1 MNTKKIKYIHEGP
14 YVAAVEVDS
23 IIADDGW
30 SPGLSLQDAYRLNEV
45 REALRD
51 GNWMA
56 ASKNA
61 QLFVMQPVIG
71 SQNTMG
77 RNPTAAFAS

>member
-1 MNTKKIKYIHEGP
+1 MNTKKTKYIHEGP

-23 IIADDGW
+23 IITGDGW
-30 SPGLSLQDAYRLNEV
+30 SPALSLQDAYRLDEV

-51 GNWMA
+51 GNWMIA
-56 ASKNA
+56 PKNA
-61 QLFVMQPVIG
+61 QLFIMQPITG
-71 SQNTMG
+71 GQNPMG